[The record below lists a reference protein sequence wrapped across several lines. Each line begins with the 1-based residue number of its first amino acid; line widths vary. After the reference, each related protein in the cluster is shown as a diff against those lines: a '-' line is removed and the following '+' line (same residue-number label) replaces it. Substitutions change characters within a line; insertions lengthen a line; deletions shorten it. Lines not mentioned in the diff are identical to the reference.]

1 VSDQIPPERL
11 RRPSLMHA
19 AVIGEP
25 AVPSKPSL
33 TREWAR
39 PVVSGLL
46 TDAANVLLAI
56 LLVGLFWGSGVAQEA
71 LAWLG
76 LVVVAVGVRALV
88 RPRLSHSDPEARL
101 RAQRLSVLLLTVAW
115 AIGPVLVL
123 QEASFGQLA
132 MVMVAFAGIAAG
144 GSGTLLTDRT
154 SFYTLVGGLSLGL
167 AVGLIVS
174 DAGRVSIVALLLVA
188 LFGVVIST
196 VYEEARRTLHA
207 QLETAR
213 LLRAREQEAARERG
227 YLSAL
232 LASAPSAIA
241 TVDGAGVVK
250 DINPAFTRLFGY
262 SVEEALG
269 KQLDD
274 LVVPTD
280 AMAEAKV
287 LEGKAL
293 AGGGTVAADVDRRTK
308 NGDTVPV
315 RVSAALVRGVESVTL
330 FVLYDDITATR
341 RAQEALREAERQYRE
356 LVESASDLVWQVD
369 TEGRWVFLNAAAAT
383 LYGVAAEGLIGRP
396 FADQVDPE
404 HRDRDV
410 ARMGQVLT
418 GDELSDYETIHVDV
432 NGVRRHLSF
441 AARPVHSADGAVVG
455 AHGTARDVT
464 ERAQARAALVE
475 AREAA
480 ERVAQL
486 RSAFVA
492 NMSHELRTPLH
503 GILGLVDL
511 LLDSDLTPDQR
522 RSAEL
527 VHNSGDALLRIID
540 DILDFSKIEAG
551 RLELEAIPFDLNGLV
566 ESTARLLAVK
576 AASRGIEVLVDM
588 DADVPRTVIGD
599 PGRLRQ
605 VLTNLMGNAIKFT
618 NEGEI
623 VIAVSRVG
631 GTDALPELRIGVRD
645 TGIGIPPDR
654 LEAIFEEFTQA
665 DVSTSRTYGGTGL
678 GLAVS
683 QRLVS
688 MMRGRL
694 AVTSEVGKGSEFSF
708 VVPLPVK
715 EIESSAPSAVTLP
728 TLPPGRDVLVVDDSA
743 SNRRIVR
750 EMLRFAGMRVDEA
763 DGAGT
768 ALDRLHVAL
777 ADGKPHDVVVFD
789 GHMPGQDGFALAAKI
804 RAEPGFAETRLIL
817 LTSAAQRGDG
827 QKCRDLGI
835 DGYLTKP
842 VARVELLEA
851 VSAVLG
857 GVAAKQPDP
866 LVTRYSMQENRR
878 RLRVLVAE
886 DNLVNQH
893 VVAALLKR
901 RGHEVVM
908 VENGRLAFEAV
919 RDKKFD
925 VVLMDVQMPEMD
937 GWTATRKIQELP
949 DRKDLPIVAATAH
962 ALPEDRER
970 CLAAGMVGCVVKPFR
985 PHELFA
991 VLEGWGGPA
1000 EAPEERD
1007 DQPVVDLAAVRQAM
1021 REAGAED
1028 IVDDLVRT
1036 FLDDAPNRVAAIE
1049 EAAAGGDAAAVGR
1062 AAHSYK
1068 SAAGAIG
1075 ARRLAEALRELE
1087 MAGKEG
1093 NRAALPP
1100 LVGNVRSAHDA
1111 VLEYLTPEME
1121 HAKRGE

>member
-1 VSDQIPPERL
+1 VSDQTPPDRA

-19 AVIGEP
+19 AAPG
-25 AVPSKPSL
+25 APSTAGAPRV

-39 PVVSGLL
+39 PTSSSVL
-46 TDAANVLLAI
+46 TDAAHVLLAI

-76 LVVVAVGVRALV
+76 LVIVALGVRALV
-88 RPRLSHSDPEARL
+88 RPRLSSSDPAARL
-101 RAQRLSVLLLTVAW
+101 RAQRLSVVLLTVAW
-115 AIGPVLVL
+115 AVGPVLVL

-144 GSGTLLTDRT
+144 GSGTLLHDRI
-154 SFYTLVGGLSLGL
+154 SFYTLLGGLS
-167 AVGLIVS
+167 VGLVIGLLVS
-174 DAGRVSIVALLLVA
+174 DYGRVSVVAILLVL
-188 LFGVVIST
+188 LFGVVTST
-196 VYEEARRTLHA
+196 VYEEARGTLQK
-207 QLETAR
+207 QLKMAR
-213 LLRAREQEAARERG
+213 LLQEREREAARERG

-241 TVDGAGVVK
+241 TVDGAGIVK
-250 DINPAFTRLFGY
+250 DINPAFTQLFGY

-269 KQLDD
+269 RQLDD
-274 LVVPTD
+274 LVVPPE

-287 LEGKAL
+287 LESRAL
-293 AGGGTVAADVDRRTK
+293 GGAGTVAAEVDRRRKDGT
-308 NGDTVPV
+308 TVPV
-315 RVSAALVRGVESVTL
+315 RVSAALVRGIKDVTL
-330 FVLYDDITATR
+330 FVLYDDVTATR
-341 RAQEALREAERQYRE
+341 RAQVALREAERQYRE
-356 LVESASDLVWQVD
+356 MVESASDLVWQVD
-369 TEGRWVFLNAAAAT
+369 PEGRWVFLNAAART
-383 LYGVAAEGLIGRP
+383 IYGADPEQLIGRP
-396 FADQVDPE
+396 FADQVEPE
-404 HRDRDV
+404 YRERDV
-410 ARMGQVLT
+410 ARIGHVLR
-418 GDELSDYETIHVDV
+418 GEELSDYETIHVDV

-441 AARPVHSADGAVVG
+441 AARPMRSVHGNVLG

-464 ERAQARAALVE
+464 ERAQAREALVE

-527 VHNSGDALLRIID
+527 VHNSGEALLRIID

-576 AASRGIEVLVDM
+576 AASRGIEVLVDSA
-588 DADVPRTVIGD
+588 ADLPRTVVGD
-599 PGRLRQ
+599 AGRLRQ

-623 VIAVSRVG
+623 VITVTRVG
-631 GTDALPELRIGVRD
+631 GTEALPELRFAVRD

-683 QRLVS
+683 QRLVG
-688 MMRGRL
+688 MMQGRL
-694 AVTSEVGKGSEFSF
+694 AVSSELGKGSEFSF
-708 VVPLPVK
+708 VVPLAVK
-715 EIESSAPSAVTLP
+715 EVETSAPSAGPLP
-728 TLPPGRDVLVVDDSA
+728 TLPPGRNVLVVDDSA

-763 DGAGT
+763 DGAAT
-768 ALDRLHVAL
+768 ALERLRAAA
-777 ADGKPHDVVVFD
+777 ADGKPHDVMVFD
-789 GHMPGQDGFALAAKI
+789 GHMPGEDGFALAARV
-804 RAEPGFAETRLIL
+804 RADPVLADTHMIL

-857 GVAAKQPDP
+857 GVTAKQPDP

-893 VVAALLKR
+893 VVAALLRR
-901 RGHEVVM
+901 RGHDVEM

-937 GWTATRKIQELP
+937 GWTATRKIKDLP
-949 DRKDLPIVAATAH
+949 GRADLPIVAATAH

-970 CLAAGMVGCVVKPFR
+970 CLAVGMVGCVVKPFR

-1036 FLDDAPNRVAAIE
+1036 FLDDAPNRLTAIDGAVAA
-1049 EAAAGGDAAAVGR
+1049 GDVPEVGR

-1075 ARRLAEALRELE
+1075 ARRLAEALRALE

-1093 NRAALPP
+1093 NAAAITP
-1100 LVGNVRSAHDA
+1100 LVADVRSAHDA
-1111 VLEYLTPEME
+1111 VLAYLTPEME
-1121 HAKRGE
+1121 HAKHAE